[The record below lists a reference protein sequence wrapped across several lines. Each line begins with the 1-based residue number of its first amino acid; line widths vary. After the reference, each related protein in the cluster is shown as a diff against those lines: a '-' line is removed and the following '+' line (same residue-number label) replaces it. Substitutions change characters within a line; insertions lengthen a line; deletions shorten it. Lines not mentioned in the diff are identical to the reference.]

1 MANAFDKYLTG
12 EDKLQHA
19 VILYLQMQYPAA
31 LWTHTPNE
39 GRRTPFER
47 YKLKYLGAKSGVP
60 DLMIF
65 TPNDHYNGLAIEL
78 KYKKNKPTDNQKKWL
93 DDLANNNWLAVWLN
107 DYQQCINLIDK
118 YFANEK

>member
-19 VILYLQMQYPAA
+19 VILYLQMQYPNV
-31 LWTHTPNE
+31 LWAHIPNE

-47 YKLKYLGAKSGVP
+47 YKLKYLGAKAGVP

-78 KYKKNKPTDNQKKWL
+78 KYKKNKPTANQKIWL
-93 DDLANNNWLAVWLN
+93 DQLAKNNWLAVWLN
-107 DYQQCINLIDK
+107 DYEQCINLIDK

>member
-19 VILYLQMQYPAA
+19 VILYLQMQYPTA

-78 KYKKNKPTDNQKKWL
+78 KYKKNKPTANQKKWL

-107 DYQQCINLIDK
+107 DYEQCINLIDK

>member
-19 VILYLQMQYPAA
+19 VILYLQMQYPTA

-47 YKLKYLGAKSGVP
+47 HKLKYLGAKSGVP

-93 DDLANNNWLAVWLN
+93 NDLANNNWLAVWLN
-107 DYQQCINLIDK
+107 DYEQCINLIDK

>member
-19 VILYLQMQYPAA
+19 VILYLQMQYPEA

-65 TPNDHYNGLAIEL
+65 TPNDYYNGLAIEL
-78 KYKKNKPTDNQKKWL
+78 KYKKNKPTANQKKWL

-107 DYQQCINLIDK
+107 DYEQCINLIDK

>member
-19 VILYLQMQYPAA
+19 VILYLQMQYPKA

-78 KYKKNKPTDNQKKWL
+78 KYNKNKPTANQKKWL
-93 DDLANNNWLAVWLN
+93 DDLNQNNWKAVWLN
-107 DYQQCINLIDK
+107 DYEQCINLIDK

>member
-65 TPNDHYNGLAIEL
+65 TPNDQYNGLAIEL

-93 DDLANNNWLAVWLN
+93 DDLTNNNWLAVWLN
-107 DYQQCINLIDK
+107 DYEQCINLIDK